1 MGEPECLK
9 VFLIFFHLTCAVFPC
24 PNLRS
29 CALGWITPCAWGQ
42 LCTLLQRE
50 FGAVAAPSSSG
61 WFAEGVCKGLGVQL
75 PLLPSAEWHPF
86 LSPLA
91 VTAELLGS
99 FMAMF

>member
-1 MGEPECLK
+1 M
-9 VFLIFFHLTCAVFPC
+9 
-24 PNLRS
+24 
-29 CALGWITPCAWGQ
+29 GWITPCAWGQ

-75 PLLPSAEWHPF
+75 PLLLSAEWHPF